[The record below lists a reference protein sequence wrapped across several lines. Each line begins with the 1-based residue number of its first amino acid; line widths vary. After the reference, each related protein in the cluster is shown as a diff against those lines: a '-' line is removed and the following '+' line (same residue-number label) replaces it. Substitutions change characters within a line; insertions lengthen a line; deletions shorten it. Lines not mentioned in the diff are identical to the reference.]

1 MTSVEE
7 HEASTGGLSKS
18 GTEGSQNLESPNAID
33 VAYLY
38 RSTDV
43 LAGWTSSLPW
53 KADELID
60 LKQCPISG
68 DSVVMICDGMAM
80 AAVSEE
86 DPATESIIRFK
97 YGKKT
102 YQLSTATKARIST
115 TKPREEKSSISLFFG
130 SLFGMATSQVPSSVN
145 NAIVP
150 TEIFAQDRI
159 AEALD
164 LVSLKILHKGS
175 LLFDSQLIETSKPSR
190 EELTLVSRA
199 VLKISDDDWKTENRK
214 KKATLVVMG
223 TRKKHRLNEL
233 SVVDSDGPATGG
245 FQILKRSILV
255 PFHIIY
261 WPCKMAWYF
270 VVSFLEPFL
279 PSHRMLGNSDDS
291 RPHQD

>member
-1 MTSVEE
+1 MVSI
-7 HEASTGGLSKS
+7 HEQEVSPDKLSKS
-18 GTEGSQNLESPNAID
+18 GMEGSQNPESPNAID

-38 RSTDV
+38 CSTDV

-53 KADELID
+53 KADDLID
-60 LKQCPISG
+60 LRQCPISG
-68 DSVVMICDGMAM
+68 DSVAMICDGMAM
-80 AAVSEE
+80 AAMSEK
-86 DPATESIIRFK
+86 DRATNRIVRFK

-102 YQLSTATKARIST
+102 YQLSTAARARIST
-115 TKPREEKSSISLFFG
+115 TNPQEARSSWLG
-130 SLFGMATSQVPSSVN
+130 SWFGMATSSIPATAS

-175 LLFDSQLIETSKPSR
+175 LLFDSQSLKNSKP
-190 EELTLVSRA
+190 EEMTLVSRA
-199 VLKISDDDWKTENRK
+199 LLKISDDDWNTENRK

-223 TRKKHRLNEL
+223 TRKNHRLNDP
-233 SVVDSDGPATGG
+233 SRVDTDGSATCTGG
-245 FQILKRSILV
+245 FQILKQSILI
-255 PFHIIY
+255 PFHLVY

-270 VVSFLEPFL
+270 VLSFLEPFL

>member
-1 MTSVEE
+1 M
-7 HEASTGGLSKS
+7 EASTGELSKS
-18 GTEGSQNLESPNAID
+18 GTEGSQNPESPNAID

-38 RSTDV
+38 RSTDI

-68 DSVVMICDGMAM
+68 DLVVMICDGMAM
-80 AAVSEE
+80 AAMSEK
-86 DPATESIIRFK
+86 DPATDSIIRFK
-97 YGKKT
+97 YGKKI
-102 YQLSTATKARIST
+102 YQIST
-115 TKPREEKSSISLFFG
+115 ETRAKISKTKPREAKSSMSFWLG
-130 SLFGMATSQVPSSVN
+130 SWFGMATSQLPSSAN

-150 TEIFAQDRI
+150 TEIFAQDCI

-175 LLFDSQLIETSKPSR
+175 LLFDSQSVETSKPSQ

-199 VLKISDDDWKTENRK
+199 LLKISDDGWKIENRK

-223 TRKKHRLNEL
+223 TRKNHRLNEP
-233 SVVDSDGPATGG
+233 SGVDSDGSARGG
-245 FQILKRSILV
+245 FHILKRSIV
-255 PFHIIY
+255 IPFHLIY

-270 VVSFLEPFL
+270 VLSFLEPFL
-279 PSHRMLGNSDDS
+279 PPSHRMLGNSDDS